1 MAYENITKVLR
12 EAMKEIDNEI
22 RDLEY
27 YKKDLDE
34 YEDED
39 KITKIQYIQW
49 DLEDFKKDIDTLIYN
64 IEECTDEV

>member
-12 EAMKEIDNEI
+12 DAMKAIDDEI